1 MSEPAFEIWTDE
13 QCMKLK
19 STWELCRARRDSHH
33 VAYRFYSKYNTVVSL
48 PPILIG
54 AILSTISFN
63 PDAVPSGVSAGLAMF
78 ITAMST
84 INSFFGLSKSQ
95 EGHRQSYR
103 FFNSLVR
110 EIEMNIIRGKEAPK
124 RSFIDFMEFVNSQ
137 FSKAVEDAPTLNP
150 AARRIL
156 DEYRSNR
163 VTPFDEIMNGN
174 KDATGYDKEMQE
186 EGQNTSNASSSQ
198 IAVLNQVSVEAAV
211 APTTLPAVV
220 TQPSVSLTNLASN
233 GANVPNYGQLAAS
246 LTTQAG
252 SGQRREFTAL
262 KQTFE
267 ATNKQ

>member
-1 MSEPAFEIWTDE
+1 MSEPAFDLWTDE

-19 STWELCRARRDSHH
+19 TTWDLCRARRDSHH
-33 VAYRFYSKYNTVVSL
+33 IAYRFYSKYNTVVSL

-103 FFNSLVR
+103 FFNALVR

-150 AARRIL
+150 AARRVL
-156 DEYRSNR
+156 DEYRNNR
-163 VTPFDEIMNGN
+163 VSPFDELLKGN
-174 KDATGYDKEMQE
+174 KEATGYDKEMQE
-186 EGQNTSNASSSQ
+186 EGQPSQPASATAAGP
-198 IAVLNQVSVEAAV
+198 IVLNQVSVE
-211 APTTLPAVV
+211 PTTASPV
-220 TQPSVSLTNLASN
+220 TVQPSSATISTSS
-233 GANVPNYGQLAAS
+233 VPSYGQLAAS
-246 LTTQAG
+246 LTSNPSA
-252 SGQRREFTAL
+252 GQRREFTAL

-267 ATNKQ
+267 TNNTIA